1 MYLAKI
7 ALDITAKHSQDHIG
21 YLDEELFKETLKGAK
36 TVVEAAGGAP
46 KDGGVPVT
54 VKIRSGWDKKSITW
68 KEAAQAAA
76 DEIKETKKLNFTLA
90 RQLDTRK
97 KKATLEESMISLF
110 GRGSK

>member
-1 MYLAKI
+1 MDYSGMTTDELVDLLNSQTNEIENLTAERDSLTEENS
-7 ALDITAKHSQDHIG
+7 AL
-21 YLDEELFKETLKGAK
+21 
-36 TVVEAAGGAP
+36 
-46 KDGGVPVT
+46 
-54 VKIRSGWDKKSITW
+54 

-97 KKATLEESMISLF
+97 QKATFEESMISLF

>member
-1 MYLAKI
+1 MEYDGMTTDELVELLNSQTMDIENLTAERDSLTEENN
-7 ALDITAKHSQDHIG
+7 AL
-21 YLDEELFKETLKGAK
+21 
-36 TVVEAAGGAP
+36 
-46 KDGGVPVT
+46 
-54 VKIRSGWDKKSITW
+54 

-97 KKATLEESMISLF
+97 QKATLEESMVKLF

>member
-1 MYLAKI
+1 MDYSGMTTDELVD
-7 ALDITAKHSQDHIG
+7 LLNSQTTEI
-21 YLDEELFKETLKGAK
+21 ETLTAERDSL
-36 TVVEAAGGAP
+36 TEENTAL
-46 KDGGVPVT
+46 
-54 VKIRSGWDKKSITW
+54 

-97 KKATLEESMISLF
+97 QKATFEESMISLF

>member
-1 MYLAKI
+1 MDYSGMTTDELVE
-7 ALDITAKHSQDHIG
+7 LLNSQTTEI
-21 YLDEELFKETLKGAK
+21 ETLTAERDSL
-36 TVVEAAGGAP
+36 TEENTAL
-46 KDGGVPVT
+46 
-54 VKIRSGWDKKSITW
+54 

-97 KKATLEESMISLF
+97 QKATFEESIVSLF

>member
-1 MYLAKI
+1 MDYDGMTTDELVDLLNSQTTEIENLTAERDSLTEENN
-7 ALDITAKHSQDHIG
+7 AL
-21 YLDEELFKETLKGAK
+21 
-36 TVVEAAGGAP
+36 
-46 KDGGVPVT
+46 
-54 VKIRSGWDKKSITW
+54 

-97 KKATLEESMISLF
+97 QKATFEESVVALF

>member
-1 MYLAKI
+1 MDYSGMTTDELVDLLNSQTTEIENLTAERDSLSEENN
-7 ALDITAKHSQDHIG
+7 AL
-21 YLDEELFKETLKGAK
+21 
-36 TVVEAAGGAP
+36 
-46 KDGGVPVT
+46 
-54 VKIRSGWDKKSITW
+54 

-97 KKATLEESMISLF
+97 QKATLEESMISLF